1 MHQIVGDGWTLAAR
15 TKKSRRRR
23 VFSAFTTPKCH
34 ANLGALPHNAFVGD
48 EAAAVDSVPL
58 SARAELAARMGRLRH
73 KFPPKFRHG
82 ILCFVERILCDRP
95 LALIRTFGIGPFEN
109 GIDSAYQLILL
120 EAIKDRFSVPLV
132 TSQDPVTTLCE
143 TDYLASR
150 GITVL
155 PSDDLL
161 SAPPIDVCQPNYTL
175 LFMIHCTNEMYD
187 NVLSYYRHR
196 HRLQNV
202 ILVGND
208 PNLGITSSFLPI
220 NGTNDGSPPSDS
232 VPFANLCTFARQSVA
247 FSLPNFEAAENAFHS
262 TSISFLDIDR
272 ESEENLG
279 KMFIDCVS

>member
-82 ILCFVERILCDRP
+82 ILCFVERILCDLP
-95 LALIRTFGIGPFEN
+95 TN
-109 GIDSAYQLILL
+109 C
-120 EAIKDRFSVPLV
+120 VPLV